1 MAAPA
6 GQTTSEPRM
15 LASDLDGTLIP
26 TELGDERADEVRRF
40 RELMAK
46 TRLPLAY
53 VTGRDLSLALKGIRR
68 VGLPLPDVLVC
79 DVGTTVWLRRD
90 GGETEWRADE
100 DYARRMRDA
109 LGGVMRSDIEAGIAT
124 LPGLWLQEDPKQGD
138 FKLSYYVD
146 PLRIDALRELVAEQL
161 SGFPVPP
168 KAIWSHDPYSDRL
181 LLDVLPRGVA
191 KHVAV
196 EHLRVREGHAL
207 DQIVYAGDSG
217 NDFDAFLSG
226 HPAIVVANAPEPL
239 KREVREEAE
248 ARAILDRL
256 YFAQRPFAAG
266 VLEGLEHFGAV

>member
-1 MAAPA
+1 MAAHPA
-6 GQTTSEPRM
+6 RSTFEPRM

-26 TELGDERADEVRRF
+26 TELGDERVDEVRRF
-40 RELMAK
+40 RELMA
-46 TRLPLAY
+46 RIEFPLAY
-53 VTGRDLSLALKGIRR
+53 VTGRDRDLALRGIQR

-90 GGETEWRADE
+90 PEGSEWHEDE
-100 DYARRMRDA
+100 GYARRMQEA
-109 LGGVMRSDIEAGIAT
+109 LGGVMRADIEAGMAT
-124 LPGLWLQEDPKQGD
+124 LPGLRPQEGPKQGA

-191 KHVAV
+191 KHVAL
-196 EHLRVREGHAL
+196 EHLRARDGHTL
-207 DQIVYAGDSG
+207 DHIVYAGDSG

-226 HPAIVVANAPEPL
+226 HPAIVVANAPESL
-239 KREVREEAE
+239 KREVRDEAQ

-256 YFAQRPFAAG
+256 YFARRPFAAG